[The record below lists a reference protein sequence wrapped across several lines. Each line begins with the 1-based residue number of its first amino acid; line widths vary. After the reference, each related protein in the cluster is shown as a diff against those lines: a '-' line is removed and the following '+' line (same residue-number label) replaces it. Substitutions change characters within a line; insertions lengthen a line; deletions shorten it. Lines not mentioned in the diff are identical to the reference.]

1 MCCDLFILYI
11 HFHVVCYLCVKFTS
25 HLIEK
30 KTVTESPCN
39 IFVYLSVNLLLGNI
53 RMSLLMLR
61 NWILLIIT
69 SKCIPDVRLY
79 WQTTLPIH
87 NCTMMMQFLNI
98 VESLHNSF
106 PVVKQCNWVTN
117 NAPWFQIKESLK
129 SDF

>member
-1 MCCDLFILYI
+1 MLWSFYIVYSFSCRMLFVCKIYI
-11 HFHVVCYLCVKFTS
+11 TFDR
-25 HLIEK
+25 K

-87 NCTMMMQFLNI
+87 NCTMMMQFLNV
-98 VESLHNSF
+98 VESLHNGF

>member
-1 MCCDLFILYI
+1 MLWSFYIVYSFSCCMLFVCKIYI
-11 HFHVVCYLCVKFTS
+11 TFDRK
-25 HLIEK
+25 K

-87 NCTMMMQFLNI
+87 NCTMMMQFVNV
-98 VESLHNSF
+98 VESLHNGF